1 MGETYKLLGN
11 FIFEKMIEA
20 IEIQNVSLMKM
31 ELINEEKAH
40 FQNVDILDFRV
51 DNKSVSEVFIN
62 LPVQWLPKFSYNG
75 LDKCIGKRDSRLI

>member
-1 MGETYKLLGN
+1 MGETYKQLGN

-40 FQNVDILDFRV
+40 FQNADVLDFRV

-62 LPVQWLPKFSYNG
+62 LPVK
-75 LDKCIGKRDSRLI
+75 